1 MVIAIDGFSSCGK
14 STIAKALAKKLNL
27 PYIDSGAMYRA
38 VTWYFLKNSIDIT
51 NDVAVY
57 GAINNIHLKF
67 IREGEANVL
76 YCNGEPLIDEI
87 RSMEVSNIVSE
98 VSTISEVRIKLVT
111 LQQDMGEH
119 GAVMDGRDIGTVVFP
134 KADYKFFIVAD
145 PKIRAQRRYDELTA
159 KNENVTFEEV
169 LENLAHRDHI
179 DTTREHSPLRKAED
193 AIEIDNSYMSKEEQ
207 LDLILKYITD
217 KMKS

>member
-38 VTWYFLKNSIDIT
+38 VTWYFLKHKVDFT
-51 NDVAVY
+51 NDVEVY

-67 IREGEANVL
+67 VREGESNVL
-76 YCNGEPLIDEI
+76 YCNGEALIDEI

-134 KADYKFFIVAD
+134 NADYKFFIVAD
-145 PKIRAQRRYDELTA
+145 PKTRAQRRFDELKA
-159 KNENVTFEEV
+159 KNENITFEEV
-169 LENLAHRDHI
+169 LENLTHRDHI

-193 AIEIDNSYMSKEEQ
+193 AIEIDNSHMTKEEQ
-207 LDLILKYITD
+207 LDLILEYITD

>member
-38 VTWYFLKNSIDIT
+38 VTWYFLQNKIDIA
-51 NDVAVY
+51 NDIKVY

-67 IREGEANVL
+67 VREGESNVL
-76 YCNGEPLIDEI
+76 YCNGEALIDEI
-87 RSMEVSNIVSE
+87 RSMEVSNFVSE
-98 VSTISEVRIKLVT
+98 VSTIPEVRIKLVT

-169 LENLAHRDHI
+169 LENLVHRDHI

>member
-38 VTWYFLKNSIDIT
+38 VTWYFINNDINLN
-51 NDVAVY
+51 NDSEVY
-57 GAINNIHLKF
+57 GALNSIHLKF
-67 IREGEANVL
+67 VRDGESNVL
-76 YCNGEPLIDEI
+76 YCNGQPLLDEI
-87 RSMEVSNIVSE
+87 RTMEVSNLVSE
-98 VSTISEVRIKLVT
+98 VSAISDVRVKLVT

-134 KADYKFFIVAD
+134 KADYKFFIIAD
-145 PKIRAQRRYDELTA
+145 ANIRAQRRFDELTA

-169 LENLAHRDHI
+169 LENLTHRDQI
-179 DTTREHSPLRKAED
+179 DTTREHSPLVKAED
-193 AIEIDNSYMSKEEQ
+193 AVEINNSYMTKEEQ
-207 LDLILKYITD
+207 LDLILEYITERLRN
-217 KMKS
+217 

>member
-38 VTWYFLKNSIDIT
+38 VTWYFLKNNIDIS

-76 YCNGEPLIDEI
+76 YCNGEALIDEI